1 MKTIET
7 FWDNTAAVW
16 TLIEDRGE
24 IGCLSKEPFAVN
36 SKSGSAYYTDTING
50 QKVIVRES
58 SKWGEVGNCYWP
70 LEDKSGNRTS
80 TMTKEPVL
88 AYCPLSEFLDRQTKL
103 VLICRTS
110 SETDMPEKPI
120 RLELRA
126 YVSDRYTTI
135 PLNRVEEKLKKDE
148 YWEKIVGGLMASLL
162 TSMVSNPLCEL
173 YTREAVFSNGQVMSK
188 VIVDLVL

>member
-7 FWDNTAAVW
+7 FWDNTAASW
-16 TLIEDRGE
+16 TLIEDRSNL
-24 IGCLSKEPFAVN
+24 GCLSKEPFAVN

-58 SKWGEVGNCYWP
+58 SRWGEVGNCYWTFK
-70 LEDKSGNRTS
+70 DNNGNKTS

-110 SETDMPEKPI
+110 SETDMPEKPM

-126 YVSDRYTTI
+126 YVSDKYTSI
-135 PLNRVEEKLKKDE
+135 PLNQVKEKLKKDQ
-148 YWEKIVGGLMASLL
+148 YWEKIVKGLMANLL
-162 TSMVSNPLCEL
+162 TNMVSNPLCEL
-173 YTREAVFSNGQVMSK
+173 YTEEMVFSNGQVMDK
-188 VIVDLVL
+188 VLLDLIL